1 MHIAIISGSVREG
14 RKSHR
19 VALHLQAASTASG
32 STAEILDLKGYSFPL
47 FTERLKNQR
56 PPASDTLDFADRVRK
71 ADGVIIVTPEYNG
84 GFPASVKNILD
95 LLVDEWRRKPVAICT
110 ASDGSFGGTQAIT
123 SLLFGLWKIKAW
135 VVAHMPVPK
144 VAESFSEEG
153 VPVDTE
159 GWNKR
164 TKALL
169 DELGWA
175 VEARRR
181 MQQ

>member
-1 MHIAIISGSVREG
+1 MHIAIISGSIREG

-19 VALHLQAASTASG
+19 VALHIQRACAASG
-32 STAEILDLKGYSFPL
+32 NTAEILDLKGYSFPL
-47 FTERLKNQR
+47 FNERLKNQHA
-56 PPASDTLDFADRVRK
+56 PASGTLEFAERVRK
-71 ADGVIIVTPEYNG
+71 ADGIIIVTPEYNG
-84 GFPASVKNILD
+84 GFPASVKNIVD

-110 ASDGSFGGTQAIT
+110 VSDGSFGGTQAIT

-144 VAESFSEEG
+144 VAEAFNEEG
-153 VPVDTE
+153 VPVDAE
-159 GWNKR
+159 SWGKR

-181 MQQ
+181 MEQ